1 MALIG
6 RIHPLLIHFPIA
18 LLIVA
23 AAAEAAA
30 ATTGSP
36 RWHDVAVVNAYAGA
50 GFAALAV
57 GAGWQ
62 LSLAP
67 AVERTSL
74 LAWHKWV
81 GMSSAA
87 LAAAAALTSLSGRRR
102 EWRGELWVFRITLLG
117 AGMLVAICGH
127 LGGLMVWG
135 ADFLRP

>member
-18 LLIVA
+18 LLLVA
-23 AAAEAAA
+23 VAAEAAA
-30 ATTGSP
+30 TTARSP

-57 GAGWQ
+57 AAGWQ

-67 AVERTSL
+67 AVEPTSL

-81 GMSSAA
+81 GTSSAA
-87 LAAAAALTSLSGRRR
+87 LAAAAALTSLSGRR
-102 EWRGELWVFRITLLG
+102 EWRAEVWVFRITLLG

>member
-18 LLIVA
+18 LLIAA

-30 ATTGSP
+30 TTTGSP
-36 RWHDVAVVNAYAGA
+36 RCHDVAVVNAYAGA
-50 GFAALAV
+50 GFAVLAV
-57 GAGWQ
+57 AAGWQ
-62 LSLAP
+62 LSFAP
-67 AVERTSL
+67 GMEPTSL

-81 GMSSAA
+81 GTSSAG
-87 LAAAAALTSLSGRRR
+87 LAAGAALTSLSGRR
-102 EWRGELWVFRITLLG
+102 EWRRTVWGFRVTLLG
-117 AGMLVAICGH
+117 AGILVAICGH